1 MPTPAPLTALSQLP
15 ARAVHNHFATR
26 PRLVSVVFNAL
37 NSRLLERYPALKLD
51 LTQVKLASPTVAG
64 GFTLQLLLN
73 VAIAHVYN
81 PQLLDFA
88 PRHGRSLFL
97 TEKPPVPLSAEIDMQ
112 VIAQI
117 IDEVRSTLYIDYQ
130 QAVADYWNALDSHGH
145 SRWQWLGDFLQGQMV
160 AAATAQAGL
169 SDLQRDM
176 LATVAAWPELDTR
189 LPRSTPATYAY
200 FIESTL
206 LSAGKPLSLLTPDLL
221 LVRDKHVLLC
231 SLDGA
236 YEGFTDIDAFSAA
249 WGEKLKRQFQF
260 DSLTWRRNEP
270 YGNVFEQ
277 QAGLILNQQLEALAS
292 LSFAAQSEEA
302 LAARLDKL
310 TDPALLLAKTP
321 GAARAVLEKI
331 NTQLPDWLQRANA
344 DDRFA
349 YHRHLQD
356 MAQVLKKNR
365 GRSFNEGIESI
376 HGFSRDALRRQMQAD
391 HGDCDPDDVVL
402 DFAVA
407 AGYPGGAGII
417 QHVRLSLTELAVKN
431 LAGKPKGTLTLSSK
445 TADAL
450 PAWLTPDY
458 LLGSTGLIQ
467 RVDIGS
473 AYPQTLRD
481 HLLTDSRDARNREQL
496 FCRELKVRLPMQA
509 LEFKVRRQ
517 YGLTTTG
524 YRYVK
529 ALMGEDP
536 AHRWVEGQEIVLRPL
551 GLCRKPHAAPDPVEN
566 FFIIEPRQA
575 NIGPHLLYRP
585 LYPDCLYEYS
595 SRQALL
601 EAIATPGA
609 LHDSVLTWLTDKARP
624 VYANGGIKEPHILQ
638 FLSGDDATRYDPPA
652 PATLALDEGAAQWL
666 QSQLNGQLLNHLF
679 GSTARALVDLAD
691 RESVSNHESRW
702 AILMEG
708 AWLLFNT
715 LLLPLLRGPAM
726 LAGWLMILVSSLEQ
740 DLAGLDST
748 DATTRELALIDLLLN
763 MAMVL
768 LHATAPSNP
777 RPAALDERAP
787 DDLAARLDA
796 WRRPASAP
804 HPIEPVRV
812 SQGSVALP
820 GEPPLTG
827 QTALDFSR
835 SIASPK
841 AAENLLAAL
850 LEVNVPWPE
859 RLPAAEASG
868 PCKGLYRIGDHW
880 HASLGGLLFQVA
892 VVPGFGEVYLV
903 HPQHPLR
910 PGFKL
915 TSDGQ
920 GHWRLDRGARLE
932 GGMPRDRRT
941 AWRLNHAERVQ
952 GLSAQLQAL
961 GEQFVQGDRDA
972 APIVIALN
980 VASARLKQQ
989 KKTQR
994 QIWVLLGKAL
1004 PELREALSKRHQ
1016 AEQQKTAMA
1025 RAELDIAYANYRQA
1039 KEDFLPTVQR
1049 YQDKAEE
1056 LLAIDKANPSYKR
1069 KTDITRGYLY
1079 QYWGTLYNFELHRFT
1094 DSFETERGESY
1105 AELNDRANA
1114 ELQTGVT
1121 DAYQELLLLWKEQ
1134 FEVFKQLHGLAE
1146 KMEGILREADPALRK
1161 SLLQDKTVPAVVPSV
1176 AIKQSLLIF
1185 LSELVLNHS
1194 HGSREPSE
1202 GPFVLTLSDPKRE
1215 SIILSHAQLRD
1226 AGGYS
1231 TAEQMDVLKG
1241 VLELYEQL
1249 ENAVNS
1255 LVEMGSGFIREDY
1268 RTPFLEHLSE
1278 ARQSL
1283 ETQLADLILVD
1294 EGFAP
1299 LQTPSAVTRGRRPGK
1314 VVFRTRT
1321 HQHLVGDLQPDE
1333 ANSAGRFVRI
1343 QDPIT
1348 QKVVATYHEHASEG
1362 FWEEVAP
1369 PSTPA
1374 PSSAPLIRSL
1384 EVIKDQAETVKARRG
1399 NIERTIRDQ
1408 QKKLQDPTRRETVR
1422 PLEWAEMLTPQAS
1435 QLEVL
1440 AEEVA
1445 RDHGAQEQASALIS
1459 AYRSEA
1465 QRLRE
1470 RARQVCGEG
1479 FMQQRPRPANI
1490 AYLWRQGFVD
1500 INLVRSR
1507 VRLKTGDY
1515 LTEYAVRDKRL
1526 IKEGKAAEETVLWY
1540 AHFHYPKADTPA
1552 LEPAYGHLKTRAERF
1567 FTRKELIEQARTSH
1581 RALVNLEKVVIKPP
1595 LDREL
1600 FLTLEPVPPKANP

>member
-1 MPTPAPLTALSQLP
+1 
-15 ARAVHNHFATR
+15 
-26 PRLVSVVFNAL
+26 
-37 NSRLLERYPALKLD
+37 
-51 LTQVKLASPTVAG
+51 
-64 GFTLQLLLN
+64 
-73 VAIAHVYN
+73 
-81 PQLLDFA
+81 
-88 PRHGRSLFL
+88 
-97 TEKPPVPLSAEIDMQ
+97 
-112 VIAQI
+112 
-117 IDEVRSTLYIDYQ
+117 
-130 QAVADYWNALDSHGH
+130 
-145 SRWQWLGDFLQGQMV
+145 
-160 AAATAQAGL
+160 
-169 SDLQRDM
+169 
-176 LATVAAWPELDTR
+176 
-189 LPRSTPATYAY
+189 
-200 FIESTL
+200 
-206 LSAGKPLSLLTPDLL
+206 
-221 LVRDKHVLLC
+221 
-231 SLDGA
+231 
-236 YEGFTDIDAFSAA
+236 
-249 WGEKLKRQFQF
+249 
-260 DSLTWRRNEP
+260 
-270 YGNVFEQ
+270 
-277 QAGLILNQQLEALAS
+277 
-292 LSFAAQSEEA
+292 
-302 LAARLDKL
+302 
-310 TDPALLLAKTP
+310 
-321 GAARAVLEKI
+321 
-331 NTQLPDWLQRANA
+331 
-344 DDRFA
+344 
-349 YHRHLQD
+349 
-356 MAQVLKKNR
+356 
-365 GRSFNEGIESI
+365 
-376 HGFSRDALRRQMQAD
+376 MQAD

-989 KKTQR
+989 KKPSAKSGYYSARPFQSC
-994 QIWVLLGKAL
+994 A
-1004 PELREALSKRHQ
+1004 KRS
-1016 AEQQKTAMA
+1016 
-1025 RAELDIAYANYRQA
+1025 ANVIRRNN
-1039 KEDFLPTVQR
+1039 KRPPWPGPNSILPTPT
-1049 YQDKAEE
+1049 
-1056 LLAIDKANPSYKR
+1056 IDKPRRTFCPRCNGIRTRPKNCWPS
-1069 KTDITRGYLY
+1069 TRR
-1079 QYWGTLYNFELHRFT
+1079 TRVTNAKPI
-1094 DSFETERGESY
+1094 S
-1105 AELNDRANA
+1105 RAATSIN
-1114 ELQTGVT
+1114 TG
-1121 DAYQELLLLWKEQ
+1121 A
-1134 FEVFKQLHGLAE
+1134 
-1146 KMEGILREADPALRK
+1146 R
-1161 SLLQDKTVPAVVPSV
+1161 
-1176 AIKQSLLIF
+1176 
-1185 LSELVLNHS
+1185 
-1194 HGSREPSE
+1194 
-1202 GPFVLTLSDPKRE
+1202 
-1215 SIILSHAQLRD
+1215 SIISSYIDSLTVSKPSGAK
-1226 AGGYS
+1226 A
-1231 TAEQMDVLKG
+1231 TP
-1241 VLELYEQL
+1241 
-1249 ENAVNS
+1249 NS
-1255 LVEMGSGFIREDY
+1255 MIE
-1268 RTPFLEHLSE
+1268 P
-1278 ARQSL
+1278 
-1283 ETQLADLILVD
+1283 
-1294 EGFAP
+1294 
-1299 LQTPSAVTRGRRPGK
+1299 TPSCRQVSQT
-1314 VVFRTRT
+1314 
-1321 HQHLVGDLQPDE
+1321 
-1333 ANSAGRFVRI
+1333 
-1343 QDPIT
+1343 
-1348 QKVVATYHEHASEG
+1348 
-1362 FWEEVAP
+1362 
-1369 PSTPA
+1369 
-1374 PSSAPLIRSL
+1374 LIRSSCCCG
-1384 EVIKDQAETVKARRG
+1384 KNSSRCSNSCMGWRRKWKASCAKPTPRCVKACC
-1399 NIERTIRDQ
+1399 
-1408 QKKLQDPTRRETVR
+1408 KTRRSLQSS
-1422 PLEWAEMLTPQAS
+1422 P
-1435 QLEVL
+1435 
-1440 AEEVA
+1440 
-1445 RDHGAQEQASALIS
+1445 
-1459 AYRSEA
+1459 
-1465 QRLRE
+1465 RL
-1470 RARQVCGEG
+1470 
-1479 FMQQRPRPANI
+1479 PSN
-1490 AYLWRQGFVD
+1490 
-1500 INLVRSR
+1500 
-1507 VRLKTGDY
+1507 
-1515 LTEYAVRDKRL
+1515 
-1526 IKEGKAAEETVLWY
+1526 KAC
-1540 AHFHYPKADTPA
+1540 
-1552 LEPAYGHLKTRAERF
+1552 
-1567 FTRKELIEQARTSH
+1567 
-1581 RALVNLEKVVIKPP
+1581 
-1595 LDREL
+1595 
-1600 FLTLEPVPPKANP
+1600 